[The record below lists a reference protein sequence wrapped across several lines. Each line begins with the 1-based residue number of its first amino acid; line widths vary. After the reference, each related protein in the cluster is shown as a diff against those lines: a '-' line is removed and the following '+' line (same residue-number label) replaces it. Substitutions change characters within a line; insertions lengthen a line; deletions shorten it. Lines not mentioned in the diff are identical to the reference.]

1 VRTSINYQTTKLSY
15 PNYPVVFSSPSSRR
29 HRRRSLSVQ
38 ALRCAAVVVRTSLS
52 VSILLGSLHLVSE
65 PDVAQLVVAR
75 YDLHPLLPPCS
86 PQTLAATSLQ
96 PWHLRRTLAFRSSSL
111 PPPPTLPTL
120 LLRRAAKELH
130 PRRHHPHD
138 PWYPKHLNHHQPRRR
153 SRKP

>member
-15 PNYPVVFSSPSSRR
+15 PNYHVVFSSPSSRR
-29 HRRRSLSVQ
+29 RRRHNLSVQ
-38 ALRCAAVVVRTSLS
+38 ALRCAVVVVRTSLS

-65 PDVAQLVVAR
+65 LDAAQLTGAR
-75 YDLHPLLPPCS
+75 SDLHPLPPSCS
-86 PQTLAATSLQ
+86 PQILAATSLQ

-120 LLRRAAKELH
+120 LPQRTTKELH